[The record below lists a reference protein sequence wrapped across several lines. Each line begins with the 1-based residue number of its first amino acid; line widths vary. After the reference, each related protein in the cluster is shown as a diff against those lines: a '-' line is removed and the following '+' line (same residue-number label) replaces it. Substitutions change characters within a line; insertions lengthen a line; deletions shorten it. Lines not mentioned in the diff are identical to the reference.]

1 MGNEWHVYISFI
13 VCFSF
18 SYGSLLFITIT
29 KSSVYLVPTSPYRPP
44 FYIPQ
49 TTPPFIVFPSG
60 WQSDSRWTCW
70 CVLILGFWSF
80 FGRVLTSL
88 IHNRTNRRR
97 FDTGKSSRYLHQVL
111 LIVPTTK
118 VGPCHHAWTFTT
130 LNSFW
135 LVGSLESIIP
145 GT

>member
-1 MGNEWHVYISFI
+1 MRADLRF
-13 VCFSF
+13 
-18 SYGSLLFITIT
+18 
-29 KSSVYLVPTSPYRPP
+29 
-44 FYIPQ
+44 
-49 TTPPFIVFPSG
+49 
-60 WQSDSRWTCW
+60 
-70 CVLILGFWSF
+70 LIF

-97 FDTGKSSRYLHQVL
+97 FDTGMSSRYLHQVL

-130 LNSFW
+130 LNSFL

-145 GT
+145 GTQNVSIIPNVGGEGGLLELSYCK

>member
-1 MGNEWHVYISFI
+1 MN
-13 VCFSF
+13 
-18 SYGSLLFITIT
+18 GSLLFITIT

-70 CVLILGFWSF
+70 CVLILSFWSF

-130 LNSFW
+130 LNSFL